1 VSAAPEGPGAP
12 AGAPAT
18 IAPARVAACQPYA
31 ARPAGRALHAYGP
44 HAFKVYF
51 IDIPGRARP
60 ELYEWDRCGRP
71 RQSVLDG
78 LARAG
83 VEGIGFVCAFPHI
96 AKAFR
101 FAPENE
107 TVLHVRAF
115 RPADFAELDL
125 GRADGYVEYAC
136 LAESVIADGEYRC
149 WAQAASVEAYLA
161 AWVDWAPVAVADHA
175 KLGRYYHAG
184 GR

>member
-1 VSAAPEGPGAP
+1 MSAPDGPVPP
-12 AGAPAT
+12 AAT
-18 IAPARVAACQPYA
+18 PRTLEPPRVAACQPYA
-31 ARPAGRALHAYGP
+31 ARPAGRALYTSGR

-60 ELYEWDRCGRP
+60 ELYEWDRAGRP
-71 RQSVLDG
+71 RQSVLAG

-101 FAPENE
+101 FAPESE

-125 GRADGYVEYAC
+125 GRAGGYVEYAC
-136 LAESVIADGEYRC
+136 LAESVIADREYRC
-149 WAQAASVEAYLA
+149 WAEAASVDAYLA
-161 AWVDWAPVAVADHA
+161 EWVDWAPVAIADHA

>member
-1 VSAAPEGPGAP
+1 MISPPRLP
-12 AGAPAT
+12 
-18 IAPARVAACQPYA
+18 ACQPYA
-31 ARPAGRALHAYGP
+31 ARSAGRALYTRGP

-51 IDIPGRARP
+51 IDIPGRQRP
-60 ELYEWDRCGRP
+60 ELYEWDRSGQARP
-71 RQSVLDG
+71 SVLAG

-125 GRADGYVEYAC
+125 GRADGYVEHAC
-136 LAESVIADGEYRC
+136 LAESVIADQEYRC
-149 WAQAASVEAYLA
+149 WASAATVEAYLGQ
-161 AWVDWAPVAVADHA
+161 WVDWSPVAIADHG
-175 KLGRYYHAG
+175 KLERYYHAG